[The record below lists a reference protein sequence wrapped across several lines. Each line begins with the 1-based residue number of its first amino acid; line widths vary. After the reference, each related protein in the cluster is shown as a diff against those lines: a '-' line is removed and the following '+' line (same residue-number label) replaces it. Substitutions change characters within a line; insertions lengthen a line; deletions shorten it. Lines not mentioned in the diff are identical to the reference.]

1 MSILLFTRAATL
13 KIYDD
18 LKKFIFIFSV
28 TTQALYVGYLTYA
41 LLTGAGILFANIA
54 FLLLSV
60 AYSVLLLIYG
70 RRQKEKDK
78 DKIEAISK
86 IYRWTRIV
94 IKAGTLAAT
103 VYGIHI
109 ATTKVT
115 FIAVLLAAL
124 TTIAW
129 VLSILFELVRIV
141 FEKYYELIE
150 AAILK
155 DTYPIRKLLMK
166 AEAPISHKLLV
177 KRVVQSYG
185 IARAGSRIQDY
196 MDKIFIS
203 LKLAA
208 TTQNG
213 EKFYWNPDQK
223 PSNYNIIRIS
233 SEGDTKRD
241 TDDIPLKEA
250 YNAVHYVLSKQISL
264 SEDDLIREAA
274 RLMGYTR
281 KGAVVTSIFS
291 SAIESAVRTGR
302 IKKDRNDHYVLN

>member
-70 RRQKEKDK
+70 RHQKEKDK

-94 IKAGTLAAT
+94 IKTGTLAAT

-166 AEAPISHKLLV
+166 AEAPNIESKLDAELEAMGDDLKEKINADKLVRTAEKKAKNQQKRRMAKEAIVNKFKSILPKKKSH
-177 KRVVQSYG
+177 
-185 IARAGSRIQDY
+185 
-196 MDKIFIS
+196 
-203 LKLAA
+203 
-208 TTQNG
+208 
-213 EKFYWNPDQK
+213 
-223 PSNYNIIRIS
+223 SN
-233 SEGDTKRD
+233 SEGVCD
-241 TDDIPLKEA
+241 TDKA
-250 YNAVHYVLSKQISL
+250 
-264 SEDDLIREAA
+264 
-274 RLMGYTR
+274 
-281 KGAVVTSIFS
+281 
-291 SAIESAVRTGR
+291 ESAAG
-302 IKKDRNDHYVLN
+302 KK